1 MNNLKDIFKHTDC
14 ISEEMLLKYISNK
27 LPSAEKHEVE
37 KHLVDCEMCS
47 DAVDGLK
54 MMASPQPLPTGQ
66 AGSPKERELTARKAI
81 DELNDRIQKR
91 AGQKNEVKIIFLR
104 QYRTQLAVAASIVLI
119 LGLVWFFRNNVSMNE
134 MSPAS
139 SDKIFAD
146 KIEPGTAEKKEE
158 SPDPLEETIKQPD
171 ANKNISGEKNQ
182 EVLKTESQPA
192 VLPQKK
198 EDEGYFSL
206 AQDANMTKAGKTVST
221 GAAKSKAEIEEEQ
234 DKNIPK
240 DAKAEYITIEKE
252 SESQLKQTT
261 VTTSASG
268 AAAGAGTYSTNEKQV
283 NKNVVMIS
291 DKSQADELK
300 TGRERTNAASYEL
313 ELAKKKE
320 SKANKKSRKLKS
332 KQVTAGYYDAESN
345 VISAVP
351 EEKVP
356 GGTVDEQAITTA
368 APVVAAPAVSKNAE
382 RLDSVK
388 AVVTIDNAI
397 EKYSGKDYTGATTDF
412 EQILQKDP
420 NNEQALY
427 YSAVSY
433 LNLGQTDKAITNFN
447 KVLLQ
452 KNGKYYDDAQ
462 WQLSLAYIQ
471 KQDKESARKNLR
483 QLQANPKSKYQKQAD
498 VKLMEIK

>member
-27 LPSAEKHEVE
+27 LSPAEKHEVE

-54 MMASPQPLPTGQ
+54 MVTG
-66 AGSPKERELTARKAI
+66 PKKISAI
-81 DELNDRIQKR
+81 TSELNQKIQQR
-91 AGQKNEVKIIFLR
+91 AAKNEVKIIFLS

-119 LGLVWFFRNNVSMNE
+119 LGLVWFFRSNVSMNE

-158 SPDPLEETIKQPD
+158 SPAPLEETIKQPD

-397 EKYSGKDYTGATTDF
+397 EKYSGKDYTGSTTDF
-412 EQILQKDP
+412 EQILQKHLFR
-420 NNEQALY
+420 NTICMCE
-427 YSAVSY
+427 
-433 LNLGQTDKAITNFN
+433 
-447 KVLLQ
+447 
-452 KNGKYYDDAQ
+452 
-462 WQLSLAYIQ
+462 YIIQ
-471 KQDKESARKNLR
+471 FT
-483 QLQANPKSKYQKQAD
+483 
-498 VKLMEIK
+498 